1 MAIQVSRL
9 AQKIC
14 GYARM
19 QVPQVR
25 VRDLFNQQYKGV
37 PWESSAQRA
46 KAYMA
51 FYQRVNRAATNAKR
65 RRSYARLRH
74 ETRQR
79 ELLNDLK
86 RTPERRPRAATISKY
101 GIAWSTTDKQWVLDG
116 KQNLALDV
124 HPAPEKNQS

>member
-1 MAIQVSRL
+1 
-9 AQKIC
+9 
-14 GYARM
+14 M

-25 VRDLFNQQYKGV
+25 VRDLFNEQYEGV

-51 FYQRVNRAATNAKR
+51 FYQRANRAATNAKR
-65 RRSYARLRH
+65 RRSYARLRY

-86 RTPERRPRAATISKY
+86 RTPGRSPRAATISKY
-101 GIAWSTTDKQWVLDG
+101 GITWNSTDKEWVLDG
-116 KQNLALDV
+116 KQDPASHV
-124 HPAPEKNQS
+124 HPPPGKNPS

>member
-1 MAIQVSRL
+1 MAIQVLRL
-9 AQKIC
+9 AQKISAK
-14 GYARM
+14 YASM

-25 VRDLFNQQYKGV
+25 VRDLFNDQYEGV

-51 FYQRVNRAATNAKR
+51 FYQRVKQGATNAKR
-65 RRSYARLRH
+65 RRSYAKLRY

-86 RTPERRPRAATISKY
+86 RTPGRQPRATTISKY
-101 GIAWSTTDKQWVLDG
+101 GITWDAVRNEWVLDSL
-116 KQNLALDV
+116 Q
-124 HPAPEKNQS
+124 HPA

>member
-1 MAIQVSRL
+1 MAIQVSRV

-14 GYARM
+14 GHVSM
-19 QVPQVR
+19 QDPQVR
-25 VRDLFNQQYKGV
+25 VRDLFNMQYEGV
-37 PWESSAQRA
+37 LWESPAQRA

-51 FYQRVNRAATNAKR
+51 FYQRANRAATNAKR
-65 RRSYARLRH
+65 RRSYARLRY

-86 RTPERRPRAATISKY
+86 RTPGRRPRAATISKY
-101 GIAWSTTDKQWVLDG
+101 GITWSSTDKAWVLDG
-116 KQNLALDV
+116 KQSPASYV

>member
-1 MAIQVSRL
+1 MAIQVLRL
-9 AQKIC
+9 AQKISAK
-14 GYARM
+14 YASM

-25 VRDLFNQQYKGV
+25 VRDLFNDQYEGV

-51 FYQRVNRAATNAKR
+51 FYQRVKQGATNAKR
-65 RRSYARLRH
+65 RRSYAKLRY

-86 RTPERRPRAATISKY
+86 RTPGRHPRATTISKY
-101 GIAWSTTDKQWVLDG
+101 GITWDAVRNEWVLDSL
-116 KQNLALDV
+116 Q
-124 HPAPEKNQS
+124 HPA